1 MADLD
6 KLASETAFKIAA
18 HWLRRPSAEDIAILR
33 SAIDE
38 YAKEITADRDTYK
51 ATVNAI
57 CRVLKEE
64 DRGVALADVVAELV
78 QDRDRLRRIVEELH
92 PRVFRLIEKGRHFLV
107 IGVHEPY
114 YKQAYDLIRSR
125 EQETGTWTEG
135 DEECYARAIVDWHN
149 RKLAIHDGR
158 RGREGRPAMKSTI
171 MQLSEVADG
180 EVTIRRQASNLYCV
194 SATVEGVDLLCARET
209 PEIAATVI
217 VNLLAK
223 NIQAKG
229 GGR

>member
-1 MADLD
+1 
-6 KLASETAFKIAA
+6 
-18 HWLRRPSAEDIAILR
+18 
-33 SAIDE
+33 
-38 YAKEITADRDTYK
+38 
-51 ATVNAI
+51 
-57 CRVLKEE
+57 
-64 DRGVALADVVAELV
+64 
-78 QDRDRLRRIVEELH
+78 
-92 PRVFRLIEKGRHFLV
+92 
-107 IGVHEPY
+107 
-114 YKQAYDLIRSR
+114 
-125 EQETGTWTEG
+125 
-135 DEECYARAIVDWHN
+135 
-149 RKLAIHDGR
+149 
-158 RGREGRPAMKSTI
+158 MKSTI